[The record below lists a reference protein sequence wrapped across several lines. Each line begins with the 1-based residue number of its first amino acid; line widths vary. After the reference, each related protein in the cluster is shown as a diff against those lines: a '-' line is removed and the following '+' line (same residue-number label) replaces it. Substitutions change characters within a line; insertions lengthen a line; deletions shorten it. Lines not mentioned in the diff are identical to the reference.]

1 MNIGAIWD
9 LIILQPVINSL
20 IVVSHNLFSSFGLT
34 IILFTVF
41 IRGITYP
48 LTVKQLRS
56 SRKMQELQPKL
67 QALQKKHARDK
78 EKLSKE
84 QMKLYRESGV
94 NPAGCLVP
102 MLIQMPIWIALYQA
116 IIRVLAINPEDFL
129 GLSQY
134 LYSWPIVHTALPL
147 GNSFLGLNLA
157 ESNFLLAVLVGATMW
172 LHQKMTMVPSADPR
186 QQSQS
191 RMMLWM
197 MPMVFFFFSM
207 QFPSGLA
214 LYWVVSNII
223 SMAMQYF
230 VGGWGGLSTLPFLRP
245 AGQGYPQSAGGV
257 KQLPSSDIRAE
268 ADITEPDSAGGEGSD
283 YGKSGSKRQ
292 DSGGGHTKSL
302 RATRRQPKRGGGSRS
317 K

>member
-34 IILFTVF
+34 IILFTIF

-134 LYSWPIVHTALPL
+134 LYSSEVVHTALPL

-157 ESNFLLAVLVGATMW
+157 ESNFMLAILVGATMW
-172 LHQKMTMVPSADPR
+172 LHQKMTMIPSADPR

-214 LYWVVSNII
+214 LYWVMSNII
-223 SMAMQYF
+223 SMVMQYF
-230 VGGWGGLSTLPFLRP
+230 VGGWGGLSTLSFLRP
-245 AGQGYPQSAGGV
+245 AGQGYTQGDGRV
-257 KQLPSSDIRAE
+257 KQLPPSDIPAE
-268 ADITEPDSAGGEGSD
+268 ADITESDSAGGEGSD

-292 DSGGGHTKSL
+292 DSRGGYTKSL
-302 RATRRQPKRGGGSRS
+302 RATRRQPKRGGGSRP